1 MPFICAHWGDI
12 LVIVLLAIIV
22 ISIIR
27 YFYKR
32 KKKGHSLACIGCPEA
47 DHCMAAQAGCPSGQ
61 RTCQGPSENKN
72 EV

>member
-1 MPFICAHWGDI
+1 MPFIRSHWCDI
-12 LVIVLLAIIV
+12 FVITLLAVII

-32 KKKGHSLACIGCPEA
+32 KKKGHSIACIGCPEA
-47 DHCMAAQAGCPSGQ
+47 DNCLAAHGCPSGQ
-61 RTCQGPSENKN
+61 RTCPSQAENKN